1 MTDFMTKNKEKLEQF
16 AAMSQ
21 AAGSR
26 SDYVQGGGG
35 NTSVK
40 LADGLMA
47 IKASGYCLS
56 DIRPDKAYAV
66 LDYEALR
73 RFYYDNEPAQLADV
87 EKLGSA
93 CAKENT
99 KLIEGMDALR
109 PSVEAGFHSILKT
122 FVCHTPQRLRKSRR
136 LLDCLLRDRGKGVHR
151 RGLHLGLGSLHRS
164 RRESDLRHP
173 R

>member
-73 RFYYDNEPAQLADV
+73 RFYYGNEPAQLADV

-93 CAKENT
+93 CAKENSANAR
-99 KLIEGMDALR
+99 II
-109 PSVEAGFHSILKT
+109 V
-122 FVCHTPQRLRKSRR
+122 
-136 LLDCLLRDRGKGVHR
+136 
-151 RGLHLGLGSLHRS
+151 SLPLSNSTTASQVRS
-164 RRESDLRHP
+164 
-173 R
+173 